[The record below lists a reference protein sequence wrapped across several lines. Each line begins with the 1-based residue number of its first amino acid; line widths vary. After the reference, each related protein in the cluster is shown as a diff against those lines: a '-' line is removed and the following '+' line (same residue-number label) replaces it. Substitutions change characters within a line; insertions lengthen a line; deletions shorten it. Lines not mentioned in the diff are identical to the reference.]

1 LNTLIIGAGAI
12 GCLVGGKLAASGQP
26 VTLVGRPHFAE
37 IVSTQGIIL
46 VDANGSHPV
55 RNVQAA
61 GSLAEA
67 FRRSPD
73 EYDIAI
79 LTVKSYDTEM
89 ALEELRMAAKVVN
102 ASLPV
107 VLSLQNGVGN
117 EEAIAAVVGKER
129 VIAGTITTP
138 VQVVSPGVIQL
149 EKPKHFIG
157 ISPWDTQISPK
168 LMVAVQQVL
177 QTAGINVQ
185 TYPQASGMKWTKLL
199 MNMVGN
205 ATSAILA
212 EPPQQVFAD
221 PALVDL
227 EIDAWRE
234 ALAVMQR
241 AGIAPVNLG
250 KYPFRWLAPLIRRLP
265 KPLLRPAL
273 RSQAGGARGDK
284 LPSLHLD
291 LNAGKAQSEV
301 AWLNGAVTQR
311 GKLLGVPTPV
321 NTHLTET
328 LLSLVQHTDERAEWR
343 HNHRR
348 LVEASQ

>member
-1 LNTLIIGAGAI
+1 
-12 GCLVGGKLAASGQP
+12 
-26 VTLVGRPHFAE
+26 
-37 IVSTQGIIL
+37 
-46 VDANGSHPV
+46 
-55 RNVQAA
+55 
-61 GSLAEA
+61 
-67 FRRSPD
+67 
-73 EYDIAI
+73 
-79 LTVKSYDTEM
+79 M
-89 ALEELRMAAKVVN
+89 
-102 ASLPV
+102 
-107 VLSLQNGVGN
+107 LSLQNGVGN
-117 EEAIAAVVGKER
+117 EETIAAALGRGR

-138 VQVVSPGVIQL
+138 VQLMSPGVIHL
-149 EKPKHFIG
+149 EKSRHFIG
-157 ISPWDTQISPK
+157 ISPWDTRVSPT
-168 LMVAVQQVL
+168 LMMAVRQAL
-177 QTAGINVQ
+177 QTAGFTVRL
-185 TYPQASGMKWTKLL
+185 YPHAPGMKWTKLL

-291 LNAGKAQSEV
+291 LNAGKTRSEV
-301 AWLNGAVTQR
+301 AWLNGAVTQQ
-311 GKLLGVPTPV
+311 GKLLGLPTPV

-328 LLSLVQHTDERAEWR
+328 LLSLVQHADERAAWR

-348 LVEASQ
+348 LVEASRI